1 MYYAVTTVL
10 KNSDSILLYFLTWC
24 WESADSI
31 VTRLWTREVQ
41 KCGSV
46 TSRNKRLFAPSKH
59 PHQLRGP
66 LRLFK
71 GYQQLFPAGKVAK
84 A

>member
-1 MYYAVTTVL
+1 MYYAVTTML
-10 KNSDSILLYFLTWC
+10 NNSVSILSYFLTWC
-24 WESADSI
+24 WDSAVSI
-31 VTRLWTREVQ
+31 VTRLWNREVQ

-46 TSRNKRLFAPSKH
+46 TSRNKRIFVPSKH

-71 GYQQLFPAGKVAK
+71 GNQQLFPAGKVAK